1 MRCTSLLFSFVFSV
15 LQLFSLSILSWF
27 LLASLFL
34 RKEII
39 YSWFRLLQNF
49 LQCLWGRVD
58 NSQKSKINDKKRS
71 NEVENSLFLEYLT
84 WIYFP
89 GRLARILMLVSDL
102 FKKIVPPSFR
112 CFSLSLLSPP
122 LSSKGVGGREV
133 EVIRRSQLAWYFF
146 SLNLLEISIEKC
158 DENYQ

>member
-39 YSWFRLLQNF
+39 YSWVRLLQNF

-58 NSQKSKINDKKRS
+58 DSQKSKINDKKRS
-71 NEVENSLFLEYLT
+71 DEVEVENSLFLEYLT

-122 LSSKGVGGREV
+122 LSSMGVGGREV

-146 SLNLLEISIEKC
+146 FVELARDLNREV
-158 DENYQ
+158 